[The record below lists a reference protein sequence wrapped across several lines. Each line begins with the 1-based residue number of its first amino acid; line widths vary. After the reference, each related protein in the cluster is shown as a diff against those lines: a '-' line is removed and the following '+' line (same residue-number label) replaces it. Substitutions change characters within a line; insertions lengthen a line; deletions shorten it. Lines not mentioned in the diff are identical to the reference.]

1 MFKMQ
6 AKNNEYQKKNQRY
19 VIDEK
24 RRSLK
29 KNRPYIITYIN
40 GFTKIDGQMM
50 TNRGL

>member
-29 KNRPYIITYIN
+29 KIALILLLTLMDLR
-40 GFTKIDGQMM
+40 KSMDM
-50 TNRGL
+50 